1 MVEEE
6 EEDTVHVLPA
16 LPCAMRTK
24 EVNATVVTLAVT
36 VMMRMVAML
45 HLVHPEVVLVECV
58 THSRKVTKH
67 SRIVQNLVENLY
79 NSRYLTYFVR

>member
-1 MVEEE
+1 MEEE

-24 EVNATVVTLAVT
+24 EVNVTVVTLVVT

-45 HLVHPEVVLVECV
+45 LLVHPGVALVECV
-58 THSRKVTKH
+58 THSRKVTLH
-67 SRIVQNLVENLY
+67 SSVVQTLFKIFLIHDI
-79 NSRYLTYFVR
+79 